1 MDFELMISSFPKLL
15 GATVITLKLLTAS
28 IFFGLF
34 LGLFFAI
41 LRLNKNLFINRFAYG
56 YSYLFRGT
64 PLLVQIFIIYFGLG
78 QIEYLRT
85 TFLWTILKEP
95 YWCAIIAFALNTG
108 AYTSEILRS
117 AFQTIKPG
125 IIEAGKSLGISNKII
140 FYKIQIPV
148 AIRQSLP
155 AYGNEIILMM
165 KGTSLASTVT
175 LMDLTGVAK
184 YIISTTFRPV
194 EVFIVAGGIY
204 LFMTFIIHNVIKFLE
219 KKYSFNS

>member
-1 MDFELMISSFPKLL
+1 MDINLMISSFPKLL
-15 GATVITLKLLTAS
+15 SAAVITLKLLS
-28 IFFGLF
+28 LSLFFGLF
-34 LGLFFAI
+34 IGLLFAI
-41 LRLNKNLFINRFAYG
+41 LRLNKNIFIHKFAYG
-56 YSYLFRGT
+56 YSYVFRGT

-78 QIEYLRT
+78 QIEYFRS
-85 TFLWTILKEP
+85 TFLWIIFKEP

-125 IIEAGKSLGISNKII
+125 FIEAGKSLGISKNII
-140 FYKIQIPV
+140 FYKIQIPI

-184 YIISTTFRPV
+184 YIISTTFKPI

-204 LFMTFIIHNVIKFLE
+204 LFMTFVIHNLIKFLE
-219 KKYSFNS
+219 KKYSF

>member
-1 MDFELMISSFPKLL
+1 MATSLPKLL
-15 GATVITLKLLTAS
+15 SAAVVTLKLLS
-28 IFFGLF
+28 LSLFFGIF
-34 LGLFFAI
+34 IGLLFAI
-41 LRLNKNLFINRFAYG
+41 LRLNKNPLINKFAYG
-56 YSYLFRGT
+56 YSYIFRGT
-64 PLLVQIFIIYFGLG
+64 PLLVQIFIIYYGLG
-78 QIEYLRT
+78 QIEYFRS
-85 TFLWTILKEP
+85 TFLWVIFKEP

-117 AFQTIKPG
+117 AFQTIEPG

-175 LMDLTGVAK
+175 LMDITGVAK
-184 YIISTTFRPV
+184 HIVSTTYKPL
-194 EVFIVAGGIY
+194 EIFILAGFIY
-204 LFMTFIIHNVIKFLE
+204 LFMTFLIHNLIKFLE
-219 KKYSFNS
+219 KKYIF

>member
-1 MDFELMISSFPKLL
+1 MDFDLMITSFPKLL
-15 GATVITLKLLTAS
+15 GATMVTLKLLSAS
-28 IFFGLF
+28 LFFGLF

-41 LRLNKNLFINRFAYG
+41 LRLNKNIFINKFAYG
-56 YSYLFRGT
+56 YSYIFRGT

-78 QIEYLRT
+78 QIEYLRST
-85 TFLWTILKEP
+85 ILWVILKEP
-95 YWCAIIAFALNTG
+95 YWCAIIAFTLNTG

-140 FYKIQIPV
+140 FYKIQIPI

-184 YIISTTFRPV
+184 YIISTTFKPI

-204 LFMTFIIHNVIKFLE
+204 LFMTFIIHNVIKYLE
-219 KKYSFNS
+219 KKYSFEQ

>member
-1 MDFELMISSFPKLL
+1 MDIDLMIASLPKLL
-15 GATVITLKLLTAS
+15 SAAVITLKLLSAS
-28 IFFGLF
+28 LIIGLF
-34 LGLFFAI
+34 IGFLFAV
-41 LRLNKNLFINRFAYG
+41 LRLNKNSFINKFAYG

-64 PLLVQIFIIYFGLG
+64 PLLVQIFIIYYGLG
-78 QIEYLRT
+78 QIEWLRS
-85 TFLWTILKEP
+85 TFLWVILKEP

-140 FYKIQIPV
+140 LYKIQIPV

-175 LMDLTGVAK
+175 LMDITGVAK
-184 YIISTTFRPV
+184 HIVSTTYKPL
-194 EVFIVAGGIY
+194 EVFLLAGGIY
-204 LFMTFIIHNVIKFLE
+204 LFMTFIIHNLIKYLE
-219 KKYSFNS
+219 KKYSFQ

>member
-1 MDFELMISSFPKLL
+1 MDIELMVGSFPKLL
-15 GATVITLKLLTAS
+15 GATVITLKLLS
-28 IFFGLF
+28 VSLVIGLF
-34 LGLFFAI
+34 IGLIFAI
-41 LRLNKNLFINRFAYG
+41 LRLNKNIFINRFAYG
-56 YSYLFRGT
+56 YSYIFRGT

-78 QIEYLRT
+78 QIEYLRST
-85 TFLWTILKEP
+85 VLWVILKEP

-125 IIEAGKSLGISNKII
+125 LIEAGKILGISNKII
-140 FYKIQIPV
+140 FYKIQIPI

-184 YIISTTFRPV
+184 YIISTTFKPV

-204 LFMTFIIHNVIKFLE
+204 LFMTFIIHNVIKYLE
-219 KKYSFNS
+219 KKYSFSQ

>member
-1 MDFELMISSFPKLL
+1 MDLTLMATSFPKLL
-15 GATVITLKLLTAS
+15 SATVVTLKLLS
-28 IFFGLF
+28 LSLFFGLF
-34 LGLFFAI
+34 IGLFFAI
-41 LRLNKNLFINRFAYG
+41 LRLNKNPIINKFAYG
-56 YSYLFRGT
+56 YSYVFRGT

-78 QIEYLRT
+78 QIEYFRS
-85 TFLWTILKEP
+85 TFLWVIFKEP

-117 AFQTIKPG
+117 AFETIKPG
-125 IIEAGKSLGISNKII
+125 IIEAGKSLGIPSKII

-175 LMDLTGVAK
+175 LMDITGVAK
-184 YIISTTFRPV
+184 YIISTTFKPI

-204 LFMTFIIHNVIKFLE
+204 LFMTFLIHNLIKYLE
-219 KKYSFNS
+219 KKYSFQ

>member
-1 MDFELMISSFPKLL
+1 MDLNLMITSLPKLL
-15 GATVITLKLLTAS
+15 SAAVITLKLLS
-28 IFFGLF
+28 VSLIIGLLIGF
-34 LGLFFAI
+34 LFAV
-41 LRLNKNLFINRFAYG
+41 LRLNKNSFINKFAYG

-64 PLLVQIFIIYFGLG
+64 PLLVQIFIIYFGFG
-78 QIEYLRT
+78 QIEWLRS
-85 TFLWTILKEP
+85 TFLWVILKEP

-140 FYKIQIPV
+140 LYKIQIPV

-175 LMDLTGVAK
+175 LMDITGVAK
-184 YIISTTFRPV
+184 HIVSTTYKPL
-194 EVFIVAGGIY
+194 EVFLLAGGIY
-204 LFMTFIIHNVIKFLE
+204 LFMTFIIHNFIKYLE
-219 KKYSFNS
+219 KKYSFQ

>member
-1 MDFELMISSFPKLL
+1 MDIELMINSFPKLL
-15 GATVITLKLLTAS
+15 NATLITLKLLS
-28 IFFGLF
+28 VSLI
-34 LGLFFAI
+34 LGLFIGLGFAI
-41 LRLNKNLFINRFAYG
+41 LRMNNNKLINKFAYG
-56 YSYLFRGT
+56 YSYIFRGT

-85 TFLWTILKEP
+85 TFLWVVLKEP
-95 YWCAIIAFALNTG
+95 YWCAIIAFSLNTG

-125 IIEAGKSLGISNKII
+125 YLEAGRSLGISSKII
-140 FYKIQIPV
+140 FTKIQIPI
-148 AIRQSLP
+148 AIKQSLP
-155 AYGNEIILMM
+155 AYGNEIILML

-184 YIISTTFRPV
+184 YIISTTFKPV

-204 LFMTFIIHNVIKFLE
+204 LFMTFIIHNVIKYLE
-219 KKYSFNS
+219 KKYGFQT

>member
-1 MDFELMISSFPKLL
+1 MDLELMANSFPKLL
-15 GATVITLKLLTAS
+15 NAAVITLKLLSAS
-28 IFFGLF
+28 LIIGLF
-34 LGLFFAI
+34 VGLFFAI
-41 LRLNKNLFINRFAYG
+41 LRLNKNIFLNKFAYG
-56 YSYLFRGT
+56 YSYVFRGT

-78 QIEYLRT
+78 QIEYLRS
-85 TFLWTILKEP
+85 TFLWVILKEP

-125 IIEAGKSLGISNKII
+125 IVEAGRSLGISNKII
-140 FYKIQIPV
+140 FYKIQIPI

-175 LMDLTGVAK
+175 IMDLTGVAK
-184 YIISTTFRPV
+184 YIISTTFKPI

-204 LFMTFIIHNVIKFLE
+204 LFMTFIIHNLIKFLE
-219 KKYSFNS
+219 KKYSFN

>member
-1 MDFELMISSFPKLL
+1 MDFDLMINSLPKLL
-15 GATVITLKLLTAS
+15 NATIVTLKLLS
-28 IFFGLF
+28 VSLIIGLF
-34 LGLFFAI
+34 IGLFFAV
-41 LRLNKNLFINRFAYG
+41 LRLNRNIYINKFAYG
-56 YSYLFRGT
+56 YSYIFRGT

-78 QIEYLRT
+78 QIESVRSS
-85 TFLWTILKEP
+85 FLWVVLKEP

-125 IIEAGKSLGISNKII
+125 IIEAGKSLGISKKEI
-140 FYKIQIPV
+140 FYKIQIPI

-155 AYGNEIILMM
+155 AYGNEIILML

-184 YIISTTFRPV
+184 YIISTTFKPI

-204 LFMTFIIHNVIKFLE
+204 LFITFLIHNLIGFLE
-219 KKYSFNS
+219 KKYNY

>member
-1 MDFELMISSFPKLL
+1 MDFELMINSFPKLL
-15 GATVITLKLLTAS
+15 SAAVITLKLLS
-28 IFFGLF
+28 VSLVIGLF
-34 LGLFFAI
+34 IGLLFAI
-41 LRLNKNLFINRFAYG
+41 LRLNKNIFVNKFAYG

-85 TFLWTILKEP
+85 TFLWAILKEP

-117 AFQTIKPG
+117 AFQTINPSL
-125 IIEAGKSLGISNKII
+125 IEAGKSLGVSNKII
-140 FYKIQIPV
+140 FYKIQIPI

-184 YIISTTFRPV
+184 YIISTTFKPV

-204 LFMTFIIHNVIKFLE
+204 LFMTFVIHTVIKFLE
-219 KKYSFNS
+219 KKYSFDS

>member
-1 MDFELMISSFPKLL
+1 MDLELMVNSFPKLL
-15 GATVITLKLLTAS
+15 SAAVITLKLLS
-28 IFFGLF
+28 VSLIIGLF
-34 LGLFFAI
+34 IGLFFAI
-41 LRLNKNLFINRFAYG
+41 LRLNKNIFINKFAYG
-56 YSYLFRGT
+56 YSYVFRGT

-78 QIEYLRT
+78 QIEYLRST
-85 TFLWTILKEP
+85 VLWVILKEP

-117 AFQTIKPG
+117 AFQTIQPG
-125 IIEAGKSLGISNKII
+125 IVEAGKSLGISNKVI

-155 AYGNEIILMM
+155 AYGNEILLMM

-184 YIISTTFRPV
+184 YIISTTFKPI

-219 KKYSFNS
+219 KKYSFN

>member
-1 MDFELMISSFPKLL
+1 MDFDLMITSFPKLL
-15 GATVITLKLLTAS
+15 GATVITLKLLSAS
-28 IFFGLF
+28 LFFGLF

-41 LRLNKNLFINRFAYG
+41 LRLNKNIFINKFAYG
-56 YSYLFRGT
+56 YSYVFRGT

-78 QIEYLRT
+78 QIEYLRST
-85 TFLWTILKEP
+85 VLWVVLKEP
-95 YWCAIIAFALNTG
+95 YWCAIIAFSLNTG

-140 FYKIQIPV
+140 FYKIQIPI

-184 YIISTTFRPV
+184 YIISTTFKPI

-204 LFMTFIIHNVIKFLE
+204 LFMTFVIHNVIKYLE
-219 KKYSFNS
+219 KKYSFQQ